1 MRITISSEILFNQL
15 YLLHIKF
22 RMKKILFLFVI
33 LFSISSFSQFK
44 ITGYFDTQIG
54 LSYQFN
60 DRLQTELRVN
70 DNPNIEFNSELS
82 LRYTVLSQKNYN
94 LSFGIGISTF
104 PFHSKK
110 LTFFESYFL
119 PLQIEII
126 PFKETTNFGIVLES
140 AYHFSDIIDTSGI
153 RNSIGIRYIFK

>member
-1 MRITISSEILFNQL
+1 MD
-15 YLLHIKF
+15 
-22 RMKKILFLFVI
+22 
-33 LFSISSFSQFK
+33 
-44 ITGYFDTQIG
+44 YFDTQIG

-94 LSFGIGISTF
+94 LSFGIGFSTF

-119 PLQIEII
+119 PLQIEIT
-126 PFKETTNFGIVLES
+126 PFKETKNLGIVLES